1 MFFEDTKLTETVFVP
16 PIETITSVE
25 VGVHVIM
32 AGLAGR
38 RGSDSGVG
46 AEDDHGRGETLAR
59 STTAETSAMRTEP
72 TTRIV
77 RLRAGW
83 FILSF

>member
-1 MFFEDTKLTETVFVP
+1 MFFEDTKLTETVFDSP
-16 PIETITSVE
+16 GETIVSVE
-25 VGVHVIM
+25 VGVHAIM
-32 AGLAGR
+32 ARFAGK
-38 RGSDSGVG
+38 GTGDSEVG
-46 AEDDHGRGETLAR
+46 AEADDGRGETLAR